1 MDKDGINMVLRNKS
15 SATPVSAV
23 NWQGLQQMSVDEV
36 KNYIAQTLTVSFG
49 ANSDG
54 TGTAEINITT
64 NNSGTGTSIGTFA
77 DTDRQEATGTHP
89 ATGAVDTVTYTVKQV
104 TADVTNLTTSPVQN
118 VAAENGTIGF
128 FFLNGWDAHP
138 EAGFQNIQPGWSV
151 VGQPT
156 WVVTAVNKSSE
167 TVTISGGPFVS
178 GSSYQFTSNVVN
190 RPLKY
195 DDGIKE
201 MTDAQIDSEILD
213 YAINA
218 MITETTYAA
227 GQYRLQPTA
236 PSGGTWVA
244 RYTLT
249 DVANGG
255 NTVTYLW
262 QKTAATTL
270 SDSNLRPLRLI
281 DTKDVK
287 EMSSSEILQ
296 MLPSFRNR
304 IIDTGIGTYKVQS
317 SAPASGTWVEMGNE
331 FADTREQVTPQNYLG
346 NFSGNYLGTFSG
358 SRNYSAAYVGN
369 YSGSFANNFSGG
381 YVGPAN
387 YSGAYSGA
395 YANNFS
401 GGYVG
406 PANYSGTYS
415 QGFSGNYVGNFVG
428 TAGYSGNYTRN
439 FSGNYTGFYAGSRNY
454 SGNYAGNYSG
464 NYLGNFSGNY
474 LGTYSRNFS
483 GTYLG
488 NFTGNYTGF
497 FVTNYSGAY
506 VKPTRFETFIGYFG
520 GFAGNFVSA
529 QFGSPVYTGFYA
541 GPGYAYFFAGTY
553 ASNFT
558 GNYLGNFSGNYLG
571 TYASNFT
578 GNYTGFFAGS
588 RNYAGNYAGTYLG
601 NFLGFF
607 TGNYV
612 GPATYTGTYSGTYT
626 GFFSGNYLG
635 TATYTGNYTGFFTGF
650 YTGFFAGTA
659 TYTGNYTGFFSGN
672 YTGYYSGS
680 RNYAGNYAS
689 NFSGTYSNN
698 FSGAT
703 VIATKETVSTIK
715 LWVRTT

>member
-1 MDKDGINMVLRNKS
+1 MVLRNKS
-15 SATPVSAV
+15 SATPVSAA
-23 NWQGLQQMSVDEV
+23 NWQGLQQMSSDEV

-64 NNSGTGTSIGTFA
+64 NNSGSGTTIGTFS

-104 TADVTNLTTSPVQN
+104 TADVTNLTTTAVQN
-118 VAAENGTIGF
+118 VAASNSTTGF

-138 EAGFQNIQPGWSV
+138 EAGLQNVQSGWTV
-151 VGQPT
+151 LGQPT
-156 WVVTAVNKSSE
+156 WVVTAVNKSAE
-167 TVTISGGPFVS
+167 TITISGGTFVT
-178 GSSYQFTSNVVN
+178 GVSYQFTSNVVN

-201 MTDAQIDSEILD
+201 MTDGQIDTEILD

-218 MITETTYAA
+218 MITESSYAA

-262 QKTAATTL
+262 QKTAASSL
-270 SDSNLRPLRLI
+270 ADSNLRPLKLI

-296 MLPSFRNR
+296 MLPNFRNR

-317 SAPASGTWVEMGNE
+317 TAPGSGTWVEMGNE
-331 FADTREQVTPQNYLG
+331 FSDTREQVTPQNYLG
-346 NFSGNYLGTFSG
+346 NFSGNYLGNFSG
-358 SRNYSAAYVGN
+358 SRNYSGN
-369 YSGSFANNFSGG
+369 YAGSFQGNFANNFSGG

-387 YSGAYSGA
+387 YTGNYSGA

-428 TAGYSGNYTRN
+428 TAGYSGTYASN
-439 FSGNYTGFYAGSRNY
+439 FSGNYVGNYAGSRNY
-454 SGNYAGNYSG
+454 AGAYAGNYLG
-464 NYLGNFSGNY
+464 TYLGNFSGNY
-474 LGTYSRNFS
+474 LGTY
-483 GTYLG
+483 
-488 NFTGNYTGF
+488 
-497 FVTNYSGAY
+497 
-506 VKPTRFETFIGYFG
+506 TRFFG
-520 GFAGNFVSA
+520 GFVGGNFA
-529 QFGSPVYTGFYA
+529 
-541 GPGYAYFFAGTY
+541 
-553 ASNFT
+553 
-558 GNYLGNFSGNYLG
+558 GNYLG
-571 TYASNFT
+571 TYASNFS
-578 GNYTGFFAGS
+578 GNYLGFYAGS

-601 NFLGFF
+601 TYLGYF

-612 GPATYTGTYSGTYT
+612 GPATYSGTYSGTYT
-626 GFFSGNYLG
+626 GYFSGNYAGTATYTGNYTGYFTGNYTGYFAG
-635 TATYTGNYTGFFTGF
+635 TATYTGNYTGFFTG
-650 YTGFFAGTA
+650 
-659 TYTGNYTGFFSGN
+659 N

-680 RNYAGNYAS
+680 RNYTGNYAS
-689 NFSGTYSNN
+689 NFSGTYSSN

-703 VIATKETVSTIK
+703 VIETKETVSTIK
-715 LWVRTT
+715 LWVRTV

>member
-118 VAAENGTIGF
+118 VAAENGTIGL
-128 FFLNGWDAHP
+128 FFLNGWDAHS

-270 SDSNLRPLRLI
+270 SDSNLKPLKLI

-317 SAPASGTWVEMGNE
+317 SAPVSGTWVQLGDE
-331 FADTREQVTPQNYLG
+331 FADTREQITPQNYQG
-346 NFSGNYLGTFSG
+346 NFVGNYVGNFAG
-358 SRNYSAAYVGN
+358 SRNYSGN
-369 YSGSFANNFSGG
+369 YAGTFAGSFANNFSGG

-415 QGFSGNYVGNFVG
+415 QGFSGNYVGNYVG

-439 FSGNYTGFYAGSRNY
+439 FSGNYVGNYAGSRNY
-454 SGNYAGNYSG
+454 AGNYAGNYLG
-464 NYLGNFSGNY
+464 TYTGNFSGNY
-474 LGTYSRNFS
+474 LGTYSRF
-483 GTYLG
+483 
-488 NFTGNYTGF
+488 
-497 FVTNYSGAY
+497 
-506 VKPTRFETFIGYFG
+506 FG
-520 GFAGNFVSA
+520 GFLNGNFA
-529 QFGSPVYTGFYA
+529 
-541 GPGYAYFFAGTY
+541 
-553 ASNFT
+553 
-558 GNYLGNFSGNYLG
+558 GNYLGTYANNFSGNYLG
-571 TYASNFT
+571 TY
-578 GNYTGFFAGS
+578 AGS

-601 NFLGFF
+601 TYLGYF

-626 GFFSGNYLG
+626 GYFSGNYAG

-659 TYTGNYTGFFSGN
+659 TYTGTYTGYFTGN

-680 RNYAGNYAS
+680 RNYSGNYAS
-689 NFSGTYSNN
+689 NFSGTYSTN

-715 LWVRTT
+715 LWVRTV

>member
-1 MDKDGINMVLRNKS
+1 MVLRNKS

-23 NWQGLQQMSVDEV
+23 NWQGLQQMSVAEV

-64 NNSGTGTSIGTFA
+64 NNSGAGTTIGTFS
-77 DTDRQEATGTHP
+77 DTDRTEATGTHP

-104 TADVTNLTTSPVQN
+104 TA
-118 VAAENGTIGF
+118 AATENIT
-128 FFLNGWDAHP
+128 
-138 EAGFQNIQPGWSV
+138 
-151 VGQPT
+151 
-156 WVVTAVNKSSE
+156 
-167 TVTISGGPFVS
+167 
-178 GSSYQFTSNVVN
+178 N

-195 DDGIKE
+195 SDGIRE
-201 MTDAQIDSEILD
+201 MTDGQIDTEILD
-213 YAINA
+213 YAIDA
-218 MITETTYAA
+218 MINETTYTA
-227 GQYRLQPTA
+227 GQYRLQPSA

-255 NTVTYLW
+255 NTLTYLW
-262 QKTAATTL
+262 QKTAASTL
-270 SDSNLRPLRLI
+270 SDSNLKPLRLI
-281 DTKDVK
+281 NTKDVQ
-287 EMSSSEILQ
+287 EMSSAEILQ

-317 SAPASGTWVEMGNE
+317 SSPVGGTWVQLGDE

-358 SRNYSAAYVGN
+358 SRNYTATYAGTYQGN
-369 YSGSFANNFSGG
+369 FQNNFSGG

-387 YSGAYSGA
+387 YSGNYSGA

-415 QGFSGNYVGNFVG
+415 RGFTGNYVGNYVG
-428 TAGYSGNYTRN
+428 TAGYSGNYTQN
-439 FSGNYTGFYAGSRNY
+439 FSGNYTGTYAGSRNY
-454 SGNYAGNYSG
+454 TGNYAGNYLGTYSRGFTG
-464 NYLGNFSGNY
+464 NYNPFFGGFTGPAYSGTYTGFFSGNY
-474 LGTYSRNFS
+474 LGTYS
-483 GTYLG
+483 
-488 NFTGNYTGF
+488 
-497 FVTNYSGAY
+497 
-506 VKPTRFETFIGYFG
+506 
-520 GFAGNFVSA
+520 
-529 QFGSPVYTGFYA
+529 
-541 GPGYAYFFAGTY
+541 
-553 ASNFT
+553 
-558 GNYLGNFSGNYLG
+558 
-571 TYASNFT
+571 
-578 GNYTGFFAGS
+578 GS

-601 NFLGFF
+601 TYLGYF

-626 GFFSGNYLG
+626 GFFTGNYLG

-659 TYTGNYTGFFSGN
+659 TYTGNYTGTFTGN

-680 RNYAGNYAS
+680 RNYTGNYAS
-689 NFSGTYSNN
+689 NFSGTYSSN

-715 LWVRTT
+715 LWVRTV

>member
-1 MDKDGINMVLRNKS
+1 MVLRNKS

-23 NWQGLQQMSVDEV
+23 NWQGLQQMSVEEV

-64 NNSGTGTSIGTFA
+64 NDSGSGTTIGTFA

-104 TADVTNLTTSPVQN
+104 TADVTNLTTSAVQN
-118 VAAENGTIGF
+118 VAGSNGTTGL

-138 EAGFQNIQPGWSV
+138 EAGFQYIQPGWSV

-156 WVVTAVNKSSE
+156 WIVTAVNKSSE

-178 GSSYQFTSNVVN
+178 GSSYQFTSNVIN

-201 MTDAQIDSEILD
+201 LTDAQIDTEILD

-218 MITETTYAA
+218 MVSETTYTA

-236 PSGGTWVA
+236 PSGGTWVS

-255 NTVTYLW
+255 NTTTYLW

-270 SDSNLRPLRLI
+270 SDSNLKPLKLI

-296 MLPSFRNR
+296 MLPNFRNR
-304 IIDTGIGTYKVQS
+304 IVDSGVGLYKVQS
-317 SAPASGTWVEMGNE
+317 SAPVSGGTWVELGDQ

-346 NFSGNYLGTFSG
+346 NFSGNYVGNFSG
-358 SRNYSAAYVGN
+358 SRNYSAAYAGT

-415 QGFSGNYVGNFVG
+415 QGFTGNYVGNYVG
-428 TAGYSGNYTRN
+428 TAGYSGAYAQN
-439 FSGNYTGFYAGSRNY
+439 FSGNYTGNYAGSRNY
-454 SGNYAGNYSG
+454 AGAYAN
-464 NYLGNFSGNY
+464 NFSGNY

-483 GTYLG
+483 GTYSRTFTGTYLSPNLYRFVSYNDFFG
-488 NFTGNYTGF
+488 GYVNWSGNNAAFQRNFTGNYVG
-497 FVTNYSGAY
+497 
-506 VKPTRFETFIGYFG
+506 
-520 GFAGNFVSA
+520 
-529 QFGSPVYTGFYA
+529 
-541 GPGYAYFFAGTY
+541 
-553 ASNFT
+553 NFT

-571 TYASNFT
+571 TYT
-578 GNYTGFFAGS
+578 GYFSGS
-588 RNYAGNYAGTYLG
+588 RNYAANYAGTYLG
-601 NFLGFF
+601 TYLGYF
-607 TGNYV
+607 TGTYT

-626 GFFSGNYLG
+626 GFFSGNYAG

-659 TYTGNYTGFFSGN
+659 TYTGNYTGFFTGN
-672 YTGYYSGS
+672 YTGYYAGS
-680 RNYAGNYAS
+680 RNYTGNYAG

-715 LWVRTT
+715 LWVRTA

>member
-1 MDKDGINMVLRNKS
+1 MVLRNKS

-64 NNSGTGTSIGTFA
+64 NNSGSGTTIGTFV

-89 ATGAVDTVTYTVKQV
+89 ATGAVDTTTYTAKQV
-104 TADVTNLTTSPVQN
+104 TA
-118 VAAENGTIGF
+118 AATENIT
-128 FFLNGWDAHP
+128 
-138 EAGFQNIQPGWSV
+138 
-151 VGQPT
+151 
-156 WVVTAVNKSSE
+156 
-167 TVTISGGPFVS
+167 
-178 GSSYQFTSNVVN
+178 N

-201 MTDAQIDSEILD
+201 LTDAQIDAEILD

-218 MITETTYAA
+218 MVSETTYTA

-262 QKTAATTL
+262 QKTAASTL
-270 SDSNLRPLRLI
+270 SDSNLKPLKLI

-317 SAPASGTWVEMGNE
+317 TTPAGGTWVELGDQ

-346 NFSGNYLGTFSG
+346 NFSGNYVGNFSG
-358 SRNYSAAYVGN
+358 SRNYSGTYAGTYQGAFASGFSGGYVGPAN
-369 YSGSFANNFSGG
+369 YSGAYSGSFANNFSGG

-387 YSGAYSGA
+387 YSGTYSRGFSGNYVGNYVGTAAYSGA

-401 GGYVG
+401 G
-406 PANYSGTYS
+406 
-415 QGFSGNYVGNFVG
+415 
-428 TAGYSGNYTRN
+428 
-439 FSGNYTGFYAGSRNY
+439 NYTGYYAGSRNY
-454 SGNYAGNYSG
+454 TGTYAGNYLGFYTRFFGGFVGGNFAG
-464 NYLGNFSGNY
+464 NYLGS
-474 LGTYSRNFS
+474 YS
-483 GTYLG
+483 
-488 NFTGNYTGF
+488 
-497 FVTNYSGAY
+497 
-506 VKPTRFETFIGYFG
+506 
-520 GFAGNFVSA
+520 
-529 QFGSPVYTGFYA
+529 
-541 GPGYAYFFAGTY
+541 
-553 ASNFT
+553 
-558 GNYLGNFSGNYLG
+558 
-571 TYASNFT
+571 
-578 GNYTGFFAGS
+578 GS
-588 RNYAGNYAGTYLG
+588 RNYATPTFSGFSGGPLSGYAGTYAGTYLG
-601 NFLGFF
+601 YF
-607 TGNYV
+607 TGFYT

-626 GFFSGNYLG
+626 GFFSGNYAG
-635 TATYTGNYTGFFTGF
+635 TATYTGTYTGYFTGF

-659 TYTGNYTGFFSGN
+659 TYTGNYTGFFTGN

-680 RNYAGNYAS
+680 RNYTGTYAG
-689 NFSGTYSNN
+689 NFSGSYSSN

-703 VIATKETVSTIK
+703 VIATKETVSTVK

>member
-64 NNSGTGTSIGTFA
+64 NNSGSGTSIGTFS

-89 ATGAVDTVTYTVKQV
+89 ATGAVDTVTYTAKQV
-104 TADVTNLTTSPVQN
+104 TAA
-118 VAAENGTIGF
+118 AAESIT
-128 FFLNGWDAHP
+128 
-138 EAGFQNIQPGWSV
+138 
-151 VGQPT
+151 
-156 WVVTAVNKSSE
+156 
-167 TVTISGGPFVS
+167 
-178 GSSYQFTSNVVN
+178 N

-201 MTDAQIDSEILD
+201 MSDGQIDSEILD

-218 MITETTYAA
+218 MITETTYTA
-227 GQYRLQPTA
+227 GQYKLQATA

-270 SDSNLRPLRLI
+270 SDSNLKPLKLI

-296 MLPSFRNR
+296 MLPNFRNR

-317 SAPASGTWVEMGNE
+317 TAPVSGTWVAMGDE

-358 SRNYSAAYVGN
+358 SRNYTANYAGTYQGN
-369 YSGSFANNFSGG
+369 FANNFSGG

-395 YANNFS
+395 YANNFT
-401 GGYVG
+401 GNFVG
-406 PANYSGTYS
+406 PANYSGSYS
-415 QGFSGNYVGNFVG
+415 QGFSGNYAGNYVG

-439 FSGNYTGFYAGSRNY
+439 FSGNYTGNY
-454 SGNYAGNYSG
+454 
-464 NYLGNFSGNY
+464 
-474 LGTYSRNFS
+474 
-483 GTYLG
+483 
-488 NFTGNYTGF
+488 
-497 FVTNYSGAY
+497 
-506 VKPTRFETFIGYFG
+506 
-520 GFAGNFVSA
+520 
-529 QFGSPVYTGFYA
+529 
-541 GPGYAYFFAGTY
+541 
-553 ASNFT
+553 
-558 GNYLGNFSGNYLG
+558 
-571 TYASNFT
+571 
-578 GNYTGFFAGS
+578 AGS

-612 GPATYTGTYSGTYT
+612 GPATYTGTYSGNYT
-626 GFFSGNYLG
+626 GFFTGNYLG

-659 TYTGNYTGFFSGN
+659 TYTGTYTGSFTGN

-680 RNYAGNYAS
+680 RNYTGNYAS
-689 NFSGTYSNN
+689 NFSGTYSSN

-715 LWVRTT
+715 LWVRTV